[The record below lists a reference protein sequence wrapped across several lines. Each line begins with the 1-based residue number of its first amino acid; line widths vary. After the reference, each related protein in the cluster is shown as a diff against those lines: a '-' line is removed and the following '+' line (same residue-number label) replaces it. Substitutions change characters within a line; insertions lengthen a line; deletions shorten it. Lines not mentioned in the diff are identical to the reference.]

1 MRAQSARQLRK
12 IIRAERLRTICAW
25 CLALGGVLLLLALS
39 MAIGGGGAGNPEAA
53 SSIFAA
59 MGASGLLRQ
68 VAAPVTFIGVGLV
81 IVGLLAG
88 VMAGRGHEP

>member
-1 MRAQSARQLRK
+1 MRAQSARELRR

-25 CLALGGVLLLLALS
+25 CLALGGVALVLALF
-39 MAIGGGGAGNPEAA
+39 MAVGGGGAGNPKTA

-59 MGASGLLRQ
+59 MEASGQLRE
-68 VAAPVTFIGVGLV
+68 VAAPAAFVGVGLV
-81 IVGLLAG
+81 IAGLLAG